1 MINNKLEFYIHQ
13 SFTLSPIFSVFRKV
27 SFSFISW
34 LCWGI
39 GSKDHTCTNS
49 MHSMASRSLRL
60 PCFMSPVLPPAS
72 SSGPAPVHWPIS
84 GAGERWQ
91 FPSPSSTHSAVSQSS
106 HQTSGGCL
114 LVAFLVESPPP
125 CCSQLSSR
133 GTCMNTPR
141 DMASPRSGLELL
153 FPLRPSGME

>member
-34 LCWGI
+34 LCWETGCK
-39 GSKDHTCTNS
+39 GHMCTNS

-60 PCFMSPVLPPAS
+60 PSSMLPVSPPAS
-72 SSGPAPVHWPIS
+72 SSGPALARWLIS

-91 FPSPSSTHSAVSQSS
+91 FPSLSSTPSAVSQSS
-106 HQTSGGCL
+106 RQTSGGCL

-125 CCSQLSSR
+125 CCSQLSSP

-141 DMASPRSGLELL
+141 DMASHRSGLE
-153 FPLRPSGME
+153 

>member
-27 SFSFISW
+27 SFSFISS
-34 LCWGI
+34 LCWET
-39 GSKDHTCTNS
+39 GSKGHMCTNC

-60 PCFMSPVLPPAS
+60 LFSTSLALPPAS
-72 SSGPAPVHWPIS
+72 SSGRAPVLWLIS

-91 FPSPSSTHSAVSQSS
+91 FPSPSSTPSAVSQSS
-106 HQTSGGCL
+106 RQTSGGCL
-114 LVAFLVESPPP
+114 LVAFLVESPPL

-141 DMASPRSGLELL
+141 DMASPRSGLE
-153 FPLRPSGME
+153 